1 VTDEPDREFR
11 QSPRTGRGQRWC
23 GVLGSYVGVARAL
36 LPNAA
41 GQNHTMAPYFWLQP
55 AVTGAAAILVLLGA
69 GLTIRQRYR
78 ADRKDQWWKRTQWAF
93 ELLLAGDEDREVLGL
108 MVLEQQAAA
117 KAADKEDSAFIAE
130 VVQPV
135 VDAYMQTDDTE
146 VVPPGG
152 GAGST
157 ATDAEERPT

>member
-1 VTDEPDREFR
+1 
-11 QSPRTGRGQRWC
+11 
-23 GVLGSYVGVARAL
+23 
-36 LPNAA
+36 
-41 GQNHTMAPYFWLQP
+41 MAPYFWLQP

-69 GLTIRQRYR
+69 GVTIRQRYR

-93 ELLLAGDEDREVLGL
+93 ELLLTSDEDREVLGL

-130 VVQPV
+130 IVHPV

-146 VVPPGG
+146 VVPPSD
-152 GAGST
+152 GAQST
-157 ATDAEERPT
+157 TTDAEERPT

>member
-1 VTDEPDREFR
+1 
-11 QSPRTGRGQRWC
+11 
-23 GVLGSYVGVARAL
+23 
-36 LPNAA
+36 
-41 GQNHTMAPYFWLQP
+41 MMPYFWLQP
-55 AVTGAAAILVLLGA
+55 AVPGVAAILVLLGA

-93 ELLLAGDEDREVLGL
+93 ELLFTSDEDREVLGL

-135 VDAYMQTDDTE
+135 VDAIRFDDTE
-146 VVPPGG
+146 VVPPSD
-152 GAGST
+152 GAEST
-157 ATDAEERPT
+157 TTDAEERPT

>member
-1 VTDEPDREFR
+1 
-11 QSPRTGRGQRWC
+11 
-23 GVLGSYVGVARAL
+23 
-36 LPNAA
+36 
-41 GQNHTMAPYFWLQP
+41 MPYFWLQP
-55 AVTGAAAILVLLGA
+55 AVTGAVAILVLLGA

-93 ELLLAGDEDREVLGL
+93 ELLFTSDEDREVLGL

-135 VDAYMQTDDTE
+135 VDAIRFDDTE
-146 VVPPGG
+146 VVPPSDGRRAPQRTRRRGPHERNGRGSAGG
-152 GAGST
+152 
-157 ATDAEERPT
+157 P

>member
-1 VTDEPDREFR
+1 MA
-11 QSPRTGRGQRWC
+11 RTR
-23 GVLGSYVGVARAL
+23 LTHT
-36 LPNAA
+36 A
-41 GQNHTMAPYFWLQP
+41 GQNHAMAPYFWLQP

-93 ELLLAGDEDREVLGL
+93 ELLLTGEEDREVLGL
-108 MVLEQQAAA
+108 LVLAQQAAA
-117 KAADKEDSAFIAE
+117 KAADTEDGAFIAE

-146 VVPPGG
+146 VVPSMGR
-152 GAGST
+152 AGS
-157 ATDAEERPT
+157 ATTGAEEERPT